1 MLATT
6 TQNMKI
12 INSTET
18 FIGALIGLIGGG
30 IWAYNTNYD
39 YEPII
44 LMSLSTLTIL
54 GFIISKLFF
63 GKDTPDELTDPE
75 NVKQVN
81 KQKTNNTQNVEVNLT
96 VGDSKGEKEAKAPKN
111 LNNADERNAIIEAQ
125 KPKTHILFIDDDTK
139 FNTVKIFKD
148 SGWKNTKTVKDIK
161 SIDLP
166 IVQNANIVFV
176 DINGVGKLLKLEYE
190 GLDIAYMIKQKYPE
204 KKVVIYS
211 AKKDANSFHKAWD
224 VIDARIE
231 KNALP
236 IQFQNVTDNYCLS
249 KNKKL

>member
-1 MLATT
+1 
-6 TQNMKI
+6 MKI
-12 INSTET
+12 IDSTVT
-18 FIGALIGLIGGG
+18 FIGALVGLIGGG

-44 LMSLSTLTIL
+44 LVSLSTLTIL

-63 GKDTPDELTDPE
+63 GREVQSEHTNTK

-81 KQKTNNTQNVEVNLT
+81 KQKTENTQNVEVNVS
-96 VGDSKGEKEAKAPKN
+96 VGESKVEEASKN
-111 LNNADERNAIIEAQ
+111 IGVADERNATIEAQ

-161 SIDLP
+161 SIDLQV
-166 IVQNANIVFV
+166 VQNANIVFV

-190 GLDIAYMIKQKYPE
+190 GLDLAYMIKQKYPE

-236 IQFQNVTDNYCLS
+236 IQFQNVADNYCLS
-249 KNKKL
+249 KN